1 MSEGD
6 GQSMYKFQWKLKG
19 LKENIKKWN
28 NQEFGSIFSHKNIME
43 GRLQEVQSIGR
54 NEGYTTDLKMEE
66 ISLYSILEE
75 RENQEEI
82 LW

>member
-28 NQEFGSIFSHKNIME
+28 NQEFGSIFSHKNTME
-43 GRLQEVQSIGR
+43 AHLQEVQSIGR
-54 NEGYTTDLKMEE
+54 NEGYTIDLKMEE
-66 ISLYSILEE
+66 LSLYSILEE
-75 RENQEEI
+75 REKQEEI

>member
-43 GRLQEVQSIGR
+43 GCLQEVQSIGR

-66 ISLYSILEE
+66 LSLYSILEE

>member
-1 MSEGD
+1 MSEGY

-66 ISLYSILEE
+66 LSLYSILEE

>member
-1 MSEGD
+1 MSEGY

-43 GRLQEVQSIGR
+43 ARLQEVQSIGR

-66 ISLYSILEE
+66 LSLYSILEE

>member
-1 MSEGD
+1 
-6 GQSMYKFQWKLKG
+6 MYKFQWKLKG

-28 NQEFGSIFSHKNIME
+28 NKEFGSIFSHKNIME